1 MRRHVT
7 LNLTFKTDGIK
18 EWKTRQAL
26 NKQLDNNKENMAA
39 HSGIQ
44 AALEALS
51 VKHDTEV
58 ILINLYVTPYI
69 STLSVTLSS
78 AFVWMPLDCW
88 LWLLS
93 VCSGMASCIIY
104 SDQEW
109 FTPRV
114 CRWLQDD
121 DAEIWQPYNYNSEK
135 CSILYGYL

>member
-7 LNLTFKTDGIK
+7 LNLTFNTDCLK

-58 ILINLYVTPYI
+58 ILINLYVTLYH
-69 STLSVTLSS
+69 TQCHTVLCFCVDAFRLLAVTAVCL
-78 AFVWMPLDCW
+78 
-88 LWLLS
+88 LWNGIMHYL
-93 VCSGMASCIIY
+93 
-104 SDQEW
+104 QR
-109 FTPRV
+109 PRV
-114 CRWLQDD
+114 VH
-121 DAEIWQPYNYNSEK
+121 A
-135 CSILYGYL
+135 